1 MNDSNKSSKARSNAG
16 KDNFRKPKPDA
27 ARTLAFDLLT
37 EVNQNGSY
45 ANILLPQLL
54 GSSELELRDK
64 AFATELSYGT
74 LRMQGKYDF
83 AIKSHIDRPFDE
95 LEPRIIDLLRM
106 GCHQIFHM
114 RTPVH
119 AAVGATVE
127 VARKVVG
134 ESKASYVNAL
144 LRAITRD
151 LEIYERLEA
160 DESIDRLFKL
170 SILYSHPEWIIQ
182 SYFDSLKDWDSVIE
196 LLTFNNVAPAPHLVA
211 WRGKSTREQLM
222 QTGGEVLQFSR
233 YGIVSSTQPNDYPEI
248 RNRNAGVQDFG
259 SQLVSEIFYDTHN
272 PQEAQSWLDL
282 CAGPGGKAAWLF
294 NALVTDDPLATFQA
308 NEPSEHRAEL
318 VARVIPRQN
327 ISSIDGRD
335 AADFGAHYDRILV
348 DAPCTGL
355 GALRRR
361 PEARWRKTPSDLK
374 NLVVLQRELI
384 DSAYAL
390 LKPAGILAYSTCSP
404 HLAET
409 FAQVLDTLHRHK
421 DLELIDVSQFHELPT
436 GSLNK
441 NGTMQLWSHLHNSDA
456 MFLAL
461 FRKKIQPLE

>member
-1 MNDSNKSSKARSNAG
+1 MNDSNKSSKARNGAG

-27 ARTLAFDLLT
+27 ARLLVFELLA
-37 EVNQNGSY
+37 EVNQNGAY

-54 GSSELELRDK
+54 GSSDLEVRDK
-64 AFATELSYGT
+64 AFVTELSYGT
-74 LRMQGKYDF
+74 LRMLGKYDY
-83 AIKSHIDRPFDE
+83 AIQAHIDRPFSE
-95 LEPRIIDLLRM
+95 IEPRIIDLLRM
-106 GCHQIFHM
+106 GAHQIFHM

-144 LRAITRD
+144 LRALTRD
-151 LEIYERLEA
+151 LDIFEKLEA
-160 DESIDRLFKL
+160 DKSVDPLFKM

-182 SYFDSLKDWDSVIE
+182 SYFDSLKDWGSVVE
-196 LLTFNNVAPAPHLVA
+196 LLEFNNLAPAPHLVA
-211 WRGKSTREQLM
+211 WRGKSTREQLLE
-222 QTGGEVLQFSR
+222 TGGEILEYSR
-233 YGIVSSTQPNDYPEI
+233 YGIISTTQPNDYPEI
-248 RNRNAGVQDFG
+248 RGRSAGVQDFG
-259 SQLVSEIFYDTHN
+259 SQLVSEIFYDTHE
-272 PQEAQSWLDL
+272 PERAQSWLDL

-294 NALVTDDPLATFQA
+294 NSLATDDSLSTFQA

-327 ISSIDGRD
+327 ISTFDGRNSE
-335 AADFGAHYDRILV
+335 DFGQTYNRILI

-361 PEARWRKTPSDLK
+361 PEARWRKSSADLK

-384 DSAYAL
+384 DSGHAL
-390 LKPAGILAYSTCSP
+390 LDQDGILAYSTCSP

-409 FAQVLDTLHRHK
+409 FSQVLDTLHRHK
-421 DLELIDVSQFHELPT
+421 DLELMDISKIHDLPA
-436 GSLNK
+436 GAINK
-441 NGTMQLWSHLHNSDA
+441 NGTLQLWSHLHNSDA

-461 FRKKIQPLE
+461 FRKKTSSVK